1 MLVLC
6 SIRLVETATSHTGVL
21 QTVCFNCLLSH
32 LAVISGSSASL
43 KHSLY
48 IRNFLIYVLLKT
60 SLKDFEYNLASM

>member
-32 LAVISGSSASL
+32 LAVKIICRLCKIPFQPVFVSHL
-43 KHSLY
+43 
-48 IRNFLIYVLLKT
+48 R
-60 SLKDFEYNLASM
+60 